1 MSFKLRFVLLFSA
14 VLALAVLVAGVAVV
28 ISART
33 AVETEVEA
41 GMELATTLVIR
52 TLAGAPDPRS
62 AADAISSALAML
74 PLRHVRIAIAA
85 DGAATALP
93 ALVTTRV
100 PDWFYRLVGPD
111 HRQEEIRMRLSNGAP
126 ARVLVVAAPEDEI
139 AEVWSDLSNLALIL
153 AMVSAAAVIL
163 AWIAI
168 DRALRPLAQLS
179 AALERLGRHEY
190 QIRLEP
196 IRIRE
201 LRRIGETINTLA
213 LELRQAEE
221 RNRDLGRK
229 LIEVQ
234 EGERRQIAGEI
245 HDELGPC
252 LFGIRVEIRSL
263 SRLARSLPEGTC
275 QAVAE
280 RCEAVLGLADTIH
293 RMSRR
298 LLDRLRPMALEHLP
312 LSAVLGD
319 TVNRWRATE
328 PGIDWRLHLPGDVAS
343 SIDRLDDT
351 ASVSLYRIVQESLMN
366 AARHAGATRVE
377 VEISSTPEP
386 DGRVAPGEASVG
398 FSIRDDGRGIASED
412 RAGIGIHAMSD
423 QVRALGGSIA
433 ILSSPGGGVTVEG
446 RIPFVPDYAVRKE
459 EEEDDG
465 SVPQNA

>member
-14 VLALAVLVAGVAVV
+14 VLVLAVLVAGVAVV
-28 ISART
+28 VNARS

-85 DGAATALP
+85 DAAATALP
-93 ALVTTRV
+93 AQVTTRV

-126 ARVLVVAAPEDEI
+126 ARVLIVAAPEDEI
-139 AEVWSDLSNLALIL
+139 AEVWADLTNLALIL
-153 AMVSAAAVIL
+153 VTVSAASIIL
-163 AWIAI
+163 SWIAME
-168 DRALRPLAQLS
+168 RALRPLAQLS
-179 AALERLGRHEY
+179 GALERLGRHEY
-190 QIRLEP
+190 QVHLEP
-196 IRIRE
+196 IRVRE

-213 LELRQAEE
+213 MELRRAED
-221 RNRDLGRK
+221 RNRELGRK

-234 EGERRQIAGEI
+234 EAERRQIAGEI

-263 SRLARSLPEGTC
+263 AQVARTLPDSVGC
-275 QAVAE
+275 AVTE
-280 RCEAVLGLADTIH
+280 RCDAVLELADTVQ

-312 LSAVLGD
+312 LSAVLAE
-319 TVNRWRATE
+319 TVKRWRVSE
-328 PGIDWRLHLPGDVAS
+328 PGIDWRLRLPGDVAHT
-343 SIDRLDDT
+343 IDRLDDT
-351 ASVSLYRIVQESLMN
+351 ASVTLYRVVQESLMN
-366 AARHAGATRVE
+366 VARHAGATRVE
-377 VEISSTPEP
+377 VELHSVPEP
-386 DGRVAPGEASVG
+386 DAGAAVG
-398 FSIRDDGRGIASED
+398 FSVRDDGRGIASDD

-433 ILSSPGGGVTVEG
+433 ILSLPGGGVTVQG
-446 RIPFVPDYAVRKE
+446 TIPFVPGSARTQEEKE
-459 EEEDDG
+459 DG
-465 SVPQNA
+465 RNARRNA

>member
-14 VLALAVLVAGVAVV
+14 VLALAVLVAGIAVV
-28 ISART
+28 VNART
-33 AVETEVEA
+33 AVETEVDA

-139 AEVWSDLSNLALIL
+139 AEVWADLTNLALIL
-153 AMVSAAAVIL
+153 AMVSAAAIIL
-163 AWIAI
+163 SWIAME
-168 DRALRPLAQLS
+168 RALRPLAQLS
-179 AALERLGRHEY
+179 GALERLGRHEY
-190 QIRLEP
+190 QVHLEP
-196 IRIRE
+196 IRVRE

-213 LELRQAEE
+213 LELRQAED
-221 RNRDLGRK
+221 RNRELGRK

-234 EGERRQIAGEI
+234 EAERRQIAGEI

-263 SRLARSLPEGTC
+263 AQVARTLPDAAGG
-275 QAVAE
+275 AVTE
-280 RCEAVLGLADTIH
+280 RCETVLGLADTVQ

-312 LSAVLGD
+312 LSAVLAD
-319 TVNRWRATE
+319 TVKRWRVNE
-328 PGIDWRLHLPGDVAS
+328 PGIDWHLRLPGDVAHT
-343 SIDRLDDT
+343 IDRLDDT
-351 ASVSLYRIVQESLMN
+351 ASVTLYRVVQESLMN
-366 AARHAGATRVE
+366 VARHAGATRVE
-377 VEISSTPEP
+377 VELRSVREP
-386 DGRVAPGEASVG
+386 GAGDAVG
-398 FSIRDDGRGIASED
+398 FSVRDDGRGIASDD

-433 ILSSPGGGVTVEG
+433 ILSQPGGGVTVQG
-446 RIPFVPDYAVRKE
+446 MIPFVPGSPRTQEEKEDGRNARRK
-459 EEEDDG
+459 
-465 SVPQNA
+465 A